1 MLVDLYPRFHRRYSS
16 LPIVGPALDGFAV
29 WLFDEGYPRP
39 RVRQHVRTA
48 RRLDRELR
56 SQGTRDLNAIT
67 RGRLLACAPAD
78 SQDDADLA
86 ATVRLW
92 ERYLGSRG
100 LLGLPEPPSRVAVKV
115 AAYATFLERVR
126 GFAPSTILQ
135 HRATVAA
142 FLAHLRYETQ
152 PSQIVGITGGEIEEF
167 VRATG
172 KRISR
177 PSLQHTIAQLRG
189 FLRFLVSR
197 GEIPPGLDKQIDTP
211 RVYRLEKLPRALPW
225 TTVQTFLRSID
236 RSTPLGL
243 RDYAIFL
250 LIATYGLRASEIVA
264 LTLDDI
270 EWRAGRIRVPRRKTG
285 TPLLL
290 PLTDTVSEIL
300 VDYLRRGRAA
310 LACREL
316 FLRARAPAGVL
327 KPTAVTEAFQAWSRR
342 SGLKIPFQGAHCLR
356 HSYAVRLLRQGT
368 PLKTIGDLLGHR
380 NAESTCVY
388 LRLAVED
395 LRGVALPLPRTDLP
409 EMRP

>member
-1 MLVDLYPRFHRRYSS
+1 V
-16 LPIVGPALDGFAV
+16 
-29 WLFDEGYPRP
+29 E
-39 RVRQHVRTA
+39 
-48 RRLDRELR
+48 
-56 SQGTRDLNAIT
+56 IT
-67 RGRLLACAPAD
+67 P
-78 SQDDADLA
+78 
-86 ATVRLW
+86 
-92 ERYLGSRG
+92 
-100 LLGLPEPPSRVAVKV
+100 
-115 AAYATFLERVR
+115 
-126 GFAPSTILQ
+126 
-135 HRATVAA
+135 
-142 FLAHLRYETQ
+142 
-152 PSQIVGITGGEIEEF
+152 GEIEEF

-172 KRISR
+172 ERISR

-250 LIATYGLRASEIVA
+250 LIATYGLRASEIVS

-270 EWRAGRIRVPRRKTG
+270 EWRAGRIRVPQRKTG

-310 LACREL
+310 QAYREL
-316 FLRARAPAGVL
+316 FLRALAPAGVL

-342 SGLKIPFQGAHCLR
+342 SGLGIPFQGAHCLR

-388 LRLAVED
+388 LRLALDD
-395 LRGVALPLPRTDLP
+395 LRGVALPLPPTSLP
-409 EMRP
+409 EVRP